1 MEEDSLPT
9 EMIEVEFK
17 TKKLGLTR
25 FSVAAG
31 QTVLD
36 VCLLIAGAIEDSGKE
51 AVLQEFDE
59 GADDQVDTDP
69 DRKPSRATTLFILSW
84 ENAE

>member
-1 MEEDSLPT
+1 MLSYGLLTRRGHLTPACILFRTLVNATSQDVDMEEDSLPT

-17 TKKLGLTR
+17 TKRLGLTR

-36 VCLLIAGAIEDSGKE
+36 VCLLIAGAIEDS
-51 AVLQEFDE
+51 
-59 GADDQVDTDP
+59 
-69 DRKPSRATTLFILSW
+69 
-84 ENAE
+84 